1 MAGNLAPNA
10 SLTKVDQV
18 MFSEALE
25 LFEDELEAASMIN
38 KRPMDP
44 LMQQRSSIDGPGTS
58 NQQSLGEVW
67 RPLDMVGNVS
77 MNEAITASDQS
88 NLTQLAVP
96 FVIDQVRTAALSL
109 SFREGNDPIQL
120 KRLLQTQLRQ
130 LSTEINKSAIQ
141 KLANYGSSVV
151 TYNAA
156 FDGYN
161 ALSRANT
168 KFANQGITARDR
180 MALLSADDYNT
191 AAGSSLV
198 SKQYIDKENVQPALR
213 KIFLGEIAS
222 FSTYKAAVSV
232 LLPAATGAANTIDLS
247 AGSANHYV
255 PKPSQENT
263 AGSIQQ
269 TDNRFQPITLTSA
282 IGTVKIGD
290 CFTIGT
296 GASLVTDVHMF
307 AKTNSTTATT
317 FRVVG
322 LGTGSAGTTL
332 MISPPIVSNAGSNSN
347 GATQQYQN
355 CNVPSLVANLP
366 INWLNKTAAYANP
379 FFDNEKGIELNYGRY
394 PEMSNVGAG
403 ILNEFSP
410 RLGIPVLFTKQADTL
425 AAKIN
430 YTFRVQYGLTIPVPQ
445 ACGIVLA
452 NQS

>member
-1 MAGNLAPNA
+1 M
-10 SLTKVDQV
+10 
-18 MFSEALE
+18 
-25 LFEDELEAASMIN
+25 
-38 KRPMDP
+38 
-44 LMQQRSSIDGPGTS
+44 
-58 NQQSLGEVW
+58 
-67 RPLDMVGNVS
+67 
-77 MNEAITASDQS
+77 
-88 NLTQLAVP
+88 
-96 FVIDQVRTAALSL
+96 
-109 SFREGNDPIQL
+109 
-120 KRLLQTQLRQ
+120 
-130 LSTEINKSAIQ
+130 
-141 KLANYGSSVV
+141 
-151 TYNAA
+151 
-156 FDGYN
+156 
-161 ALSRANT
+161 SRANT
-168 KFANQGITARDR
+168 KFANQGITARNR

-198 SKQYIDKENVQPALR
+198 SKQYVDRENVEPALR
-213 KIFLGEIAS
+213 KIYLGEIAS
-222 FSTYKAAVSV
+222 FDTYKAAVSV
-232 LLPAATGAANTIDLS
+232 LLPAATGSANTIDLS

-255 PKPSQENT
+255 PKPSQENN

-332 MISPPIVSNAGSNSN
+332 MISPPIVSNAGSSANT
-347 GATQQYQN
+347 ATQQYQN

-379 FFDNEKGIELNYGRY
+379 FFDKEMGVSIDYGKY
-394 PEMSNVGAG
+394 PEMLSNAG
-403 ILNEFSP
+403 MGLMNEMNFPQGSASLLSSPSKPILWQLKST
-410 RLGIPVLFTKQADTL
+410 IH
-425 AAKIN
+425 
-430 YTFRVQYGLTIPVPQ
+430 FRVMWGVNIPVPQ